1 MNIVPEGLVNTYIIF
16 DPLKSH
22 CVRHFYKLSVYLL
35 TVVFL
40 PHGSQDCLNWAILPH
55 ADGALMMRAGLLR
68 GRFSGDPSFAYEHT
82 VAHRTGEGENAHEE
96 TTTVE
101 MKEEDR
107 LAAVIAT
114 IDDEVEIVPQ
124 GAYMKTAT
132 GIVKKNKAFE
142 GKYTWVGGR

>member
-1 MNIVPEGLVNTYIIF
+1 MPILFFCY
-16 DPLKSH
+16 
-22 CVRHFYKLSVYLL
+22 
-35 TVVFL
+35 
-40 PHGSQDCLNWAILPH
+40 SQDCLNWAILPH

-82 VAHRTGEGENAHEE
+82 VTHRVGEGENAREE

-114 IDDEVEIVPQ
+114 IDDEVGVVPQ
-124 GAYMKTAT
+124 GAYMKTPT
-132 GIVKKNKAFE
+132 GTVQENEAFKGVYDLLSRE
-142 GKYTWVGGR
+142 CCVLWCVIGLRISMPYA